1 MAAVCAGDSFVEVR
15 CSYRQSFKR
24 RNQEVNNSEVFILMA
39 GLTALFGGV
48 GAEA

>member
-1 MAAVCAGDSFVEVR
+1 
-15 CSYRQSFKR
+15 
-24 RNQEVNNSEVFILMA
+24 VNNSKVFILMA